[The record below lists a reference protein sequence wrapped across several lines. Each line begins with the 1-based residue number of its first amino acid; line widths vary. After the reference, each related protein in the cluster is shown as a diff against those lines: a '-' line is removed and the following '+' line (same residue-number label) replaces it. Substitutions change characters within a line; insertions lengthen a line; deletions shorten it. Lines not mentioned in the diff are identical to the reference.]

1 MRKIKKGCE
10 MLHIKKKNILDF
22 EVDAIVN
29 AANKDLKR
37 GGGVCGAIFEAANDE
52 NLQKECDG
60 LAPINPGES
69 VITKGY
75 NTKAKY
81 IIHTVGPVYFDGKR
95 NEREILKRAYES
107 ALKVAEENNLKTIV
121 FPLISSGIYG
131 YPLEEAAEV
140 AVNTIK
146 NYVEDKDLEV
156 TIAALDDKVVSIL
169 KSKN

>member
-1 MRKIKKGCE
+1 

-22 EVDAIVN
+22 DVDAIVN

-52 NLQKECDG
+52 NLQRECDA

-75 NTKAKY
+75 NTKADY
-81 IIHTVGPVYFDGKR
+81 IIHSVGPVYFDGKR
-95 NEREILKRAYES
+95 NERETLANAYKS
-107 ALKVAEENNLKTIV
+107 ALQVAEENNLKTIV

-140 AVNTIK
+140 AVSTIK
-146 NYVEDKDLEV
+146 DYIEGKDLDV
-156 TIAALDDKVVSIL
+156 TITVLDDKIVKTL
-169 KSKN
+169 EKYNKE